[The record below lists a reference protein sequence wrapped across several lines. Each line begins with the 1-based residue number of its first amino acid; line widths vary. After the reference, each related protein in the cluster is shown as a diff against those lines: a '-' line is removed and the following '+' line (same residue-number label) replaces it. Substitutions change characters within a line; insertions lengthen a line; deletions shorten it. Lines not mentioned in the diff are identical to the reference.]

1 LIDKGKDESYDTPAM
16 ASEPQPPEK
25 PAYKRQTYWVDAP
38 LQLQMVGFVV
48 LLVSVS
54 LLLTAFSVY
63 RGVQEASI
71 TSRQIFH
78 SLDWIKDALRMP
90 LLLSSAVSLLAS
102 GLLTLFWSHRFAG
115 PLRVVSAGI
124 SRVRHGNL
132 AVPVRVRVTDAHQEL
147 AREFQQMQD
156 ELRAALDQD
165 RARVREAVSR
175 LESIEQTLPAGHESK
190 ADVAKALDELRGACA
205 RWHL

>member
-1 LIDKGKDESYDTPAM
+1 M
-16 ASEPQPPEK
+16 ASTPPEK

-63 RGVQEASI
+63 RGVQEASLG
-71 TSRQIFH
+71 SRQIFH
-78 SLDWIKDALRMP
+78 SLDWIKEALRMP

-115 PLRVVSAGI
+115 PLRVLSAGI
-124 SRVRHGNL
+124 ARVRHGNL

-147 AREFQQMQD
+147 AREFQLMQD
-156 ELRAALDQD
+156 ELKTALEQD
-165 RARVREAVSR
+165 REKVKAAVVKLEAAEKS
-175 LESIEQTLPAGHESK
+175 LPDGHESRGEL
-190 ADVAKALDELRGACA
+190 AAALESLRGACS